1 MYNKETHHPI
11 PIPPPPPYWA
21 PSLTRSVV
29 SVHLVCCIHIQGVTK
44 NEANICFLYNKVH
57 PCMTGRGGSISLYYV
72 DMYGYINDTRLD
84 QFIPARRRS
93 AEGIVR
99 KSLLLL
105 IVFLLKNK
113 IILISERSENVKI
126 VAKYVIKC
134 TIFNIHHDFW
144 TLLNGIS
151 VTKYNH
157 VNWVKI
163 P

>member
-1 MYNKETHHPI
+1 M
-11 PIPPPPPYWA
+11 
-21 PSLTRSVV
+21 
-29 SVHLVCCIHIQGVTK
+29 
-44 NEANICFLYNKVH
+44 
-57 PCMTGRGGSISLYYV
+57 YYV
-72 DMYGYINDTRLD
+72 VMYGYINDTRLD

-134 TIFNIHHDFW
+134 TIFNIHHDF
-144 TLLNGIS
+144 
-151 VTKYNH
+151 
-157 VNWVKI
+157 
-163 P
+163 